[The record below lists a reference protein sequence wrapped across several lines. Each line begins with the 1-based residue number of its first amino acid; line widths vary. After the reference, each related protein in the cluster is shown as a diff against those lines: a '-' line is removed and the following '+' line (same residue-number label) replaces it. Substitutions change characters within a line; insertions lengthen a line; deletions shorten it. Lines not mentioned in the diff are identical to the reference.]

1 MVEVIK
7 SILIKGQSEFE
18 YLVMS
23 DGPNYMSVFVK
34 EYGEVF
40 DYDSPLLYLSKEE
53 ARALSKAL
61 GELANGY

>member
-1 MVEVIK
+1 MEMD
-7 SILIKGQSEFE
+7 

-23 DGPNYMSVFVK
+23 DGPNYMSVFAK
-34 EYGEVF
+34 EIGNSF

-53 ARALSKAL
+53 ARALSRAL